1 MSTEN
6 TPPLERI
13 MLLTLHSTFEE
24 TYKNWGLENL
34 ADVRVCPTMHDLYLE
49 DFPSLWAK
57 DDVKQKMAVIG
68 PNDYFTKWQSMNFR
82 ILKIHPYLICWIR

>member
-34 ADVRVCPTMHDLYLE
+34 ADAERVNLFWTVSPKLKYFSLE
-49 DFPSLWAK
+49 YFGPLAK
-57 DDVKQKMAVIG
+57 
-68 PNDYFTKWQSMNFR
+68 
-82 ILKIHPYLICWIR
+82 